1 MLAVLRPQ
9 AALSLLL
16 PRRASL
22 PLLPAPALLL
32 PPHVERELL
41 LDLPPIAPSEFR

>member
-22 PLLPAPALLL
+22 PL
-32 PPHVERELL
+32 PPHFERELL